1 MWEWYFDECKA
12 NMKNLKRAF
21 DIFLII
27 TTSFL
32 TLPLILMIMLLLIF
46 FNGANVFHVS
56 KRIGKKNLIFN
67 MYKFRTMK
75 LNTPQIAT
83 HLMKNPEDYTSFIGR
98 ILRKLSLDE
107 LPQLYNVL
115 IGEMS
120 LVGPRP
126 ALFNQKDL
134 INLRNDKEIFNLLPG
149 ITGWSQ
155 INGRDDLSIEKKVE
169 LDDYYKKN
177 MTMLLDIKIILK
189 TFVKVFNLRGITH

>member
-1 MWEWYFDECKA
+1 
-12 NMKNLKRAF
+12 MKNLKRAF

-134 INLRNDKEIFNLLPG
+134 IHLRNDKGIPNLLPG

-155 INGRDDLSIEKKVE
+155 INGRDDLSIEKKVDMAWH
-169 LDDYYKKN
+169 LQKKYDN
-177 MTMLLDIKIILK
+177 VNFLKIILK

>member
-1 MWEWYFDECKA
+1 
-12 NMKNLKRAF
+12 MKNLKRAF

-83 HLMKNPEDYTSFIGR
+83 HLMKNPGEYISFIGH

-115 IGEMS
+115 VGEMS

-134 INLRNDKEIFNLLPG
+134 IHLRNDKGIPNLLPG

>member
-1 MWEWYFDECKA
+1 
-12 NMKNLKRAF
+12 MKNLKRVF

-32 TLPLILMIMLLLIF
+32 TLPVIITLMLLIIF
-46 FNGANVFHVS
+46 FDGGNVFHVS
-56 KRIGKKNLIFN
+56 KRIGKKNIIFN

-83 HLMKNPEDYTSFIGR
+83 HLMKNPGEYISFIGH

-115 IGEMS
+115 VGEMS

-134 INLRNDKEIFNLLPG
+134 IHLRNDKGIPNLLPG